1 MIVIG
6 LTGGVGT
13 GKSTVAA
20 EFKRLGARVL
30 DADRLARGLM
40 EPGRPVFKK
49 IVSVFGKTV
58 LGPGGRLDRGA
69 LSERVFRRGGAL
81 KKLTGIVHPE
91 VRRQI
96 RARVKRMAARN
107 PASVVVLDVPLLL
120 ESKGAYRCDALV
132 VVTAPAE
139 TAARRLRLR
148 SGWSVKEIKRRGRF
162 QWPLARK
169 AALADFVVRNGGS
182 RMGTR
187 RQVVRVFSQI
197 VKEKVP

>member
-1 MIVIG
+1 LIVIG
-6 LTGGVGT
+6 VTGGLGT

-20 EFKRLGARVL
+20 EFKRLGAQVL
-30 DADRLARGLM
+30 DADRVTRGLM
-40 EPGRPVFKK
+40 APGQTVFKK
-49 IVSVFGKTV
+49 IVSVFGPAV
-58 LGPGGRLDRGA
+58 LGPGGRLDRRA
-69 LSERVFRRGGAL
+69 LSEIVFRRRGAL

-96 RARVKRMAARN
+96 RARVKRLSARKSALAA
-107 PASVVVLDVPLLL
+107 VLDVPLLL

-132 VVTAPAE
+132 VVTAPPQA
-139 TAARRLRLR
+139 AARRLRLR
-148 SGWSVKEIKRRGRF
+148 SGWSDEEIKRRGRF

-182 RMGTR
+182 RGETR